1 MTHSVSDPLP
11 TACRLRHVPMRAT
24 TVRFGDALWALL
36 EREAAREG
44 VSSAQFIRDATIL
57 RVAYAMGQRGD
68 PDFDR
73 AIARTAGPGQAGPPT
88 LESERRQALLDAAA
102 AAVADADRV
111 EAVRVTGLLDSDVT
125 PSFDRLARLAAH
137 VLNAPVALVSL
148 VDADRQFFKSC
159 LGLPEP
165 WASERGS
172 PLTHSFGQ
180 HAVPSREPLLVDDAR
195 EHPLLRDNLA
205 IRDMGVIAY
214 AGVPLIDAAGFALG
228 TLCVIDSTPRH
239 WSTHQ
244 LELLR
249 DLAASV
255 VTEISLVRMVGERR
269 R

>member
-1 MTHSVSDPLP
+1 MRYRW
-11 TACRLRHVPMRAT
+11 AGRLRRMPMRAT

-36 EREAAREG
+36 EHEAAREG

-68 PDFDR
+68 PDFET
-73 AIARTAGPGQAGPPT
+73 AIVRTAGSGRSGPSE

-102 AAVADADRV
+102 AAVTDPDRL
-111 EAVRVTGLLDSDVT
+111 EAVRATGLLDSHIT

-172 PLTHSFGQ
+172 PLTHSFCQ
-180 HAVPSREPLLVDDAR
+180 HPVATREPLLVDDAR
-195 EHPLLRDNLA
+195 
-205 IRDMGVIAY
+205 
-214 AGVPLIDAAGFALG
+214 
-228 TLCVIDSTPRH
+228 
-239 WSTHQ
+239 
-244 LELLR
+244 
-249 DLAASV
+249 
-255 VTEISLVRMVGERR
+255 
-269 R
+269 